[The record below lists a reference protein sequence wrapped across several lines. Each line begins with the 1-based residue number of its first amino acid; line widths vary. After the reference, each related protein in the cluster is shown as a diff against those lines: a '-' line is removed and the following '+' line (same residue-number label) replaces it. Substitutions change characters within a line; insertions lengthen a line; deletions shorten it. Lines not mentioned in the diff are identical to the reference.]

1 MNFTN
6 SMNINVQNID
16 KTTLTTILEFLIEKK
31 IQMPKVFWLYFY
43 FVSNKTSF

>member
-16 KTTLTTILEFLIEKK
+16 KTTLTTILEFLIEKN
-31 IQMPKVFWLYFY
+31 
-43 FVSNKTSF
+43 SNAQGILTLFLFCQ